1 MIIAILAAA
10 ALSPP
15 VAADARCIALMNFMI
30 AKGTPEQ
37 KTAARA
43 GTIYFVGKL
52 KGRQPGIDVAAV
64 LRTAAEDATRSKMN
78 AQAEVKRCGQ
88 EVSAAADS
96 LRPAGAPAAAT
107 PRKP

>member
-1 MIIAILAAA
+1 MIIAILAA

-37 KTAARA
+37 QNAART

-52 KGRQPGIDVAAV
+52 KGRQPGVNVAAV
-64 LRTAAEDATRSKMN
+64 LKTAADEATRTKMN
-78 AQAEVKRCGQ
+78 AQSEVKRCGE
-88 EVSAAADS
+88 EVSTAANS
-96 LRPAGAPAAAT
+96 MRPAAT

>member
-1 MIIAILAAA
+1 MIIAFLAAA

-30 AKGTPEQ
+30 AKGTPAQ
-37 KTAARA
+37 QSAARA

-64 LRTAAEDATRSKMN
+64 LRTAADDATRSKMN
-78 AQAEVKRCGQ
+78 AQAEVKRCGE

-96 LRPAGAPAAAT
+96 LRPAGAPAAT

>member
-37 KTAARA
+37 QNAART

-52 KGRQPGIDVAAV
+52 KGRQPGINVAAV
-64 LRTAAEDATRSKMN
+64 LKSAADEATRTKMN
-78 AQAEVKRCGQ
+78 AQTEVKRCGE
-88 EVSAAADS
+88 EVSTAANS
-96 LRPAGAPAAAT
+96 LRSTAT